1 MRLRSAARSAI
12 LVAAIII
19 APGLPRAAEIR
30 VFSTP
35 TLKALLDRIAPTLLA
50 QSGHTI
56 VAEYDTAAN
65 LTKEIEAS
73 LKIDVALLLPDQ
85 IDRLIEK
92 GKLTPA
98 RRDIARAAMGIAM
111 KSTAPKPDLSTP
123 DAFKR
128 VLLAANTIAY
138 TPNSASSTYM
148 LTLIAGLGIEDAVK
162 DKLRAQTGAQA
173 MERIARGEVD
183 LMVISVPNILGVPG
197 VQLAG
202 LLPEAF
208 QNYVVYSAAM
218 SPEAHQ
224 AEATALIDLLS
235 SPVAR
240 AEMRSR
246 GLEPLPK

>member
-1 MRLRSAARSAI
+1 MLLRTAAKIAI

-19 APGLPRAAEIR
+19 EPGVPHAAEIR

-35 TLKALLDRIAPTLLA
+35 TLKVLLDRIAPTLLA

-65 LTKEIEAS
+65 LTKEIEAG
-73 LKIDVALLLPDQ
+73 LKVDVALLLPDQ

-92 GKLTPA
+92 GKLTPV

-123 DAFKR
+123 EAFRR

-148 LTLIAGLGIEDAVK
+148 LKLIAGLGIEDVVK
-162 DKLRAQTGAQA
+162 DKLKAQTGAEA
-173 MERIARGEVD
+173 MERIALGEVD
-183 LMVISVPNILGVPG
+183 MMVISVPNIIGVPG

-208 QNYVVYSAAM
+208 QNYVVYSVAM

-240 AEMRSR
+240 AEMRLR